1 MYLQIGIAFPNER
14 FQIRKYSDKSI
25 APMFCLAK
33 DNPPSQVNFIVISM
47 ENLGFWCQAIF
58 QMGHEMTHAAIHYNS
73 PSNARSTA
81 WIEETICEAMALF
94 CLNVFACNWERI
106 QLAEINPDYAS
117 QIEKY
122 LRNELS
128 KNGNNKLSLCC
139 SYEEL
144 KQINT
149 TSQEQREQRKNE
161 MHT

>member
-1 MYLQIGIAFPNER
+1 MGIAFPNER

-58 QMGHEMTHAAIHYNS
+58 QMGHEMTH
-73 PSNARSTA
+73 ARSTA